1 MGNSLIS
8 NPPYNLKWKH
18 PQLASFIPQYV
29 GWHLP
34 PESNANFAFVLS
46 ALNLID
52 DRAVMILPNG
62 VLSTT
67 QKDELKIK
75 HQIMAENV
83 LLAVIGLPGS
93 MFESTSIPTCIL
105 VFDKNKETQKVAMI
119 DLTDRCVQEV
129 RDQRGQFGGNSH
141 EGRTYHKTIN
151 VIPDDV
157 IAVVVDLIDKKESND
172 YCSWVSSQQIIDN
185 NCNWSPKRYI
195 ERKIEIHHRSFSDMA
210 NDYNRIVKQ
219 KNAIKI
225 KMNKTAAKRL
235 GYDCLNVDK
244 PDLSESFEVVG
255 EKVVK
260 ESYISFT
267 ASDGIQIS
275 ISTKDGIHPLIVNF
289 LNTWKML
296 IIHLNNE
303 ENRILAEFRDALL
316 SELMT
321 GNIDLTKENK

>member
-18 PQLASFIPQYV
+18 PQLANFIPQYV

-34 PESNANFAFVLS
+34 PESNANFAFILS

-52 DRAVMILPNG
+52 DRAVMILPNS
-62 VLSTT
+62 VLSTS

-83 LLAVIGLPGS
+83 LLAVVALPGS

-105 VFDKNKETQKVAMI
+105 VFDKNKGTQKVAMI
-119 DLTDRCVQEV
+119 DLTERCVQEV

-172 YCSWVSSQQIIDN
+172 YCSWVLPQQIIDN

-195 ERKIEIHHRSFSDMA
+195 ERQTEIHHRSFSDIA

-244 PDLSESFEVVG
+244 PDLSQSFEVVG
-255 EKVVK
+255 EKAVK

-267 ASDGIQIS
+267 ANDGIQIS